1 MPNHIQGNG
10 RNGRNVAL
18 PEENRP
24 SWRPQEDDRYE
35 DDRRMRGH
43 WEDREHRDWDRDRD
57 DWRGSYGQGQSGY
70 AAGRQR
76 DDRSMHF
83 ESRNQ
88 GYRDR
93 DDREHDRGTDDRWTG
108 RGGSGYGERSGGGNM
123 YREQTGYGM
132 QQRES
137 WGGRGATDQGGMYGQ
152 GGYDEGT
159 HGSGGMQHDYGS
171 QGYQGYR
178 GGHRGKGPMN
188 YQRSDERI
196 REAVCEALSEDDH
209 IDASHIEVNVKGGE
223 VTLTGSVEERH
234 MKRMA
239 EDCVERVSGVKDVQN
254 QLRISSEKPKHR

>member
-18 PEENRP
+18 PDENRP

-57 DWRGSYGQGQSGY
+57 RDDWRGSYGQGQSGY

-76 DDRSMHF
+76 DDRAMHF
-83 ESRNQ
+83 ESRNHS
-88 GYRDR
+88 YR
-93 DDREHDRGTDDRWTG
+93 DDRGEHDRGTDERWN
-108 RGGSGYGERSGGGNM
+108 GGNM
-123 YREQTGYGM
+123 YREQTGYGS

-152 GGYDEGT
+152 GGYDEGM
-159 HGSGGMQHDYGS
+159 HGSGGMQNEYGS

-196 REAVCEALSEDDH
+196 RESVCEALSEDDH
-209 IDASHIEVNVKGGE
+209 IDASRIEVNVKDGE

-234 MKRMA
+234 MKRLA
-239 EDCVERVSGVKDVQN
+239 EDVAERISGVKDVQN
-254 QLRISSEKPKHR
+254 HIRISSEKPTKR